1 MALRLQRKLRRGH
14 RWLAIATAVQLLAWT
29 LSGIFFAFIDI
40 DFVRGADHRQPALST
55 PIDLSVASWIT
66 TDATEVLIRNRLP
79 KEVVVGVVGS
89 EDTRWYLPSG
99 EDLPALTKIEA
110 LQLASVKTD
119 LDPNRAI
126 LITKAE
132 VGSEYRGRNLPLW
145 HVFNDSNPST
155 VAYIGATSGD
165 LVAVRNTAWRWWDF
179 LWSLHIMDYDDRD
192 TIGTWLLKLFS
203 VLSLLTAIAGVG
215 LFISLPKKWR

>member
-1 MALRLQRKLRRGH
+1 MRLQRKLRRGH

-40 DFVRGADHRQPALST
+40 DFVRGADHRQPPLST

-89 EDTRWYLPSG
+89 EGTRWYLPSG
-99 EDLPALTKIEA
+99 EDLPALTEIEA

-132 VGSEYRGRNLPLW
+132 VGS
-145 HVFNDSNPST
+145 
-155 VAYIGATSGD
+155 
-165 LVAVRNTAWRWWDF
+165 
-179 LWSLHIMDYDDRD
+179 
-192 TIGTWLLKLFS
+192 
-203 VLSLLTAIAGVG
+203 
-215 LFISLPKKWR
+215 